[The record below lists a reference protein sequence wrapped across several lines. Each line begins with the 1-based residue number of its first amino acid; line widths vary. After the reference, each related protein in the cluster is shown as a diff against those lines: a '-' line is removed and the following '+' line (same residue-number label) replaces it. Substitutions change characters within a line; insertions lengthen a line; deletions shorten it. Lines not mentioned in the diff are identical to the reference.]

1 MDIVVSDEET
11 PFQDILLE
19 QLAKIVA
26 ANSRSIWTQARERS
40 GILPSGRSLLGSIV
54 DPLGL
59 FSTSPLVNTC
69 ETDDKTVETTRKL
82 ISLVRNQ
89 LSASNGGMVDISG
102 LQQDEIIELS
112 SILARKV
119 WDRRVSLLKTGNRF
133 ATKLLQL
140 TAGRLETG
148 ERIRR
153 PHAQNKEITTD
164 ENEQKDESSL
174 LESQDAVSS
183 RLSAAR
189 DRLEELN
196 RLEEKEEV
204 MA

>member
-1 MDIVVSDEET
+1 MSTGLV
-11 PFQDILLE
+11 L
-19 QLAKIVA
+19 
-26 ANSRSIWTQARERS
+26 
-40 GILPSGRSLLGSIV
+40 RSLLGSIV

-89 LSASNGGMVDISG
+89 LSASNGGMVDISN
-102 LQQDEIIELS
+102 LQQDEVIELS

-153 PHAQNKEITTD
+153 PHAQNKESTKA
-164 ENEQKDESSL
+164 ENEQNDETSNNSVDNRF
-174 LESQDAVSS
+174 EQMFENRPMTSVSPS
-183 RLSAAR
+183 T
-189 DRLEELN
+189 
-196 RLEEKEEV
+196 
-204 MA
+204 